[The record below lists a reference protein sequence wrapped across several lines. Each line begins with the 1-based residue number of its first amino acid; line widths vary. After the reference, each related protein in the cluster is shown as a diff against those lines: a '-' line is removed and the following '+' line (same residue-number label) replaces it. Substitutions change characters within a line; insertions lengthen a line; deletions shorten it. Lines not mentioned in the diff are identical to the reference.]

1 MAMGNKSGRLVRE
14 AAKVQS
20 AGRDGDTVLAH
31 INPRE
36 AQMLRQAGGRGTRNP
51 ETGLMEFANES
62 NFDAAFYLAQNPDVA
77 AAGVDP
83 WQHYQQQGQNEGRV
97 ATQQEL
103 AARAEGYTGLFGR
116 PESGQNYVD
125 WKNSQSASTDLGPNN
140 ALNDYLRSQLPDVE
154 PNFDGQGGFW
164 AAAERAGYPRHFI
177 EGLISGF
184 TQNFDPRTGAALRP
198 EAEGFYNG
206 SALAPHST
214 YDADG
219 RHREPYRIPGGGISP
234 FADWP
239 GGYRRAPGGGG
250 IRDFVRTPG
259 VDPLMGGSVYQG
271 TPGVSSS
278 PGVRP
283 MRQMQWSRTAAD
295 QYLPRAQQQGMA
307 TYGSDGLGAADFG
320 LSKRYVVPL
329 IYDFTDGSYE
339 ISDGNRT
346 IGRAH
351 GGPVHGP
358 GTETSDSVPARLSDG
373 EFVFTAEAV
382 RGVGEG
388 SRHAGAQ
395 RLYAAMKDMERR
407 ARR

>member
-125 WKNSQSASTDLGPNN
+125 WKNSQSASTVTPPDLGPNN

-164 AAAERAGYPRHFI
+164 TAAERAGYPRHFI
-177 EGLISGF
+177 ENLISGF
-184 TQNFDPRTGAALRP
+184 TQNFDQRTGAQLRP
-198 EAEGFYNG
+198 EASGFYNG
-206 SALAPHST
+206 SALQPHST
-214 YDADG
+214 YDASG
-219 RHREPYRIPGGGISP
+219 AATGTYGSTGILSSSGNSGGLL
-234 FADWP
+234 
-239 GGYRRAPGGGG
+239 GGGG
-250 IRDFVRTPG
+250 FGNNGGAAGGFPASTLPTFSNVGNIAGAGQQSPAMPTIGSFANGMPQQNAAPQTFEDILAKYSLYSAPLQNGTGFNWMTPQTTPG
-259 VDPLMGGSVYQG
+259 QVNIM
-271 TPGVSSS
+271 
-278 PGVRP
+278 
-283 MRQMQWSRTAAD
+283 
-295 QYLPRAQQQGMA
+295 
-307 TYGSDGLGAADFG
+307 
-320 LSKRYVVPL
+320 
-329 IYDFTDGSYE
+329 
-339 ISDGNRT
+339 DGN
-346 IGRAH
+346 
-351 GGPVHGP
+351 
-358 GTETSDSVPARLSDG
+358 LS
-373 EFVFTAEAV
+373 
-382 RGVGEG
+382 
-388 SRHAGAQ
+388 
-395 RLYAAMKDMERR
+395 RR
-407 ARR
+407 YL